1 MFFTVNQP
9 TVIVASC
16 VHILAALMH
25 LGWDEYSIRTYFVPY
40 RESSFSESSV
50 NVVYTLV
57 QSMKK
62 CKKNHNICSEFS
74 LSFDWAFPM
83 KIHM

>member
-9 TVIVASC
+9 TVIVGSC

-25 LGWDEYSIRTYFVPY
+25 LGWDEYSIRTYFVQY

-57 QSMKK
+57 QSIAWFIW
-62 CKKNHNICSEFS
+62 NAEISVS
-74 LSFDWAFPM
+74 IA
-83 KIHM
+83 IHCYERLF